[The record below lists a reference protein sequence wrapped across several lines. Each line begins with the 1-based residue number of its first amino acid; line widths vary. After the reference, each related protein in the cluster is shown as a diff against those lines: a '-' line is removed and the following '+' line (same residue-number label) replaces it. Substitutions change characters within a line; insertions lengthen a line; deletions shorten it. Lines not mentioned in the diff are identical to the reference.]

1 MSTDTAPP
9 PIVEASGLHTY
20 YGFSHILHGVDL
32 TIGAGQSVS
41 LMGRNGMGKTTTIR
55 SILGLTPPRR
65 GTVAIHGRDMTG
77 ARPYHIARQGIG
89 VVPEGRGIFP
99 TLSVR
104 ENLIMAARPGLDG
117 RLDWTLERVLDLFPR
132 LAERITNMG
141 DQLSGGEQQM
151 LSIGRALMTNP
162 ILLVLDEA
170 TEGLAPIVRKE
181 LWAVISE
188 VCNSGIASLLVD
200 KDVNKLVSISD
211 QSVILSKGRV
221 VFSGPSSE
229 LAANPE
235 AHLAFLGV

>member
-1 MSTDTAPP
+1 VSAAAEPAPV
-9 PIVEASGLHTY
+9 VEARGLHTY
-20 YGFSHILHGVDL
+20 YGSSHVLHGVDL
-32 TIGAGQSVS
+32 TIGAGECVS

-65 GTVAIHGRDMTG
+65 GTVAIHGHDMTG
-77 ARPYHIARQGIG
+77 ARPYRIARQGIG

-104 ENLIMAARPGLDG
+104 ENLIMAARAGRDG
-117 RLDWTLERVLDLFPR
+117 RVDWTLERVLDLFPR

-162 ILLVLDEA
+162 TLLVLDEA

-181 LWAVISE
+181 LWAVISQ
-188 VCNSGIASLLVD
+188 VCKSGIASLIVD
-200 KDVNKLVSISD
+200 KDVNRLVSISNR
-211 QSVILSKGRV
+211 SVILSKGRV
-221 VFSGPSSE
+221 VFGGPSSE
-229 LAANPE
+229 LAADPE